1 MKNNEQRSTYL
12 DPYAGGHP
20 GCVTSFSTVGA
31 PKSFQSLRLS
41 LSMLMHTNRQ
51 NCGQKFKLRA
61 KHNDGK

>member
-12 DPYAGGHP
+12 DPYTSGHP
-20 GCVTSFSTVGA
+20 GCVTSFSSVGA

-41 LSMLMHTNRQ
+41 MLMHTNRQ
-51 NCGQKFKLRA
+51 KCGQKFKLRA

>member
-12 DPYAGGHP
+12 DPYASGHP
-20 GCVTSFSTVGA
+20 GCVTSFSAVGA

-41 LSMLMHTNRQ
+41 MLMRTNRQ

-61 KHNDGK
+61 KHNDDK